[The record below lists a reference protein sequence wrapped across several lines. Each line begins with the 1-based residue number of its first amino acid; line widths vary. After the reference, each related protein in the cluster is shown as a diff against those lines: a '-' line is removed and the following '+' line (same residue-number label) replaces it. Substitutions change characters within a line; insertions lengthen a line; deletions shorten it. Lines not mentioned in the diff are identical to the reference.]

1 MIVAGSRY
9 RLDCDA
15 SRLNEKANG
24 ITQRH
29 LITIHLFVNLL
40 PPSLNILRRFNP
52 ELYLAVVVAEHG
64 DADIVINDN
73 GLVLIPCE
81 YEHPDSPS
89 VVSTTMPDGH
99 CAGYPRTE
107 TEFVGYGLHS
117 LEKGSY
123 RTKAAIF
130 G

>member
-40 PPSLNILRRFNP
+40 PPNLNILRRFNP
-52 ELYLAVVVAEHG
+52 ELYLAVIVAEHG

-89 VVSTTMPDGH
+89 VVMGTMPDRR
-99 CAGYPRTE
+99 AIGYPQKPISDVR
-107 TEFVGYGLHS
+107 VGLHS
-117 LEKGSY
+117 LEKGSN
-123 RTKAAIF
+123 RTKGAIYD
-130 G
+130 